1 MTWAV
6 EQKAYTQRRAC
17 RLVGIEPK
25 TYRYSSRR
33 PDDGA
38 VRERLRALAAERRR
52 FGYRR
57 LHILL
62 AREGVRL
69 NHKRLFRLYREE
81 RLGVRKRGGRKR
93 ALGTRAP
100 MALPQKPNQRW
111 SLDFVS
117 DALASGR
124 RFRVL
129 AIVDDFTRECLGLV
143 VDTSLTGLRVVREL
157 DRIAER
163 RGYPLMV
170 VSDNGTELTS
180 HAILRWQE
188 ERAVLWHY
196 IAPGKPQQN
205 GFVESFIGRF
215 RDECLNEHLF
225 PSLVAARRIIE
236 AWRID
241 YNTERPHTSLDGL
254 TPSSLCNRPGTG
266 AYGEQTLL
274 MNKGALGAGSES
286 EYRGRRNQQLHYPR
300 ELR

>member
-1 MTWAV
+1 VNWAI
-6 EQKAYTQRRAC
+6 EQKGYSQRRAC
-17 RLVGIEPK
+17 KLVGIEPK
-25 TYRYSSRR
+25 TYRYVSRR
-33 PDDGA
+33 PDDQGLRA
-38 VRERLRALAAERRR
+38 RLRALAAERRR

-62 AREGVRL
+62 RREGLRL
-69 NHKRLFRLYREE
+69 NHKKLFRLYREE

-93 ALGTRAP
+93 ALGTRSP
-100 MALPQKPNQRW
+100 LALPQGPNQRW

-117 DALASGR
+117 DSLASGR

-129 AIVDDFTRECLGLV
+129 AVVDDFTRECLGLA
-143 VDTSLTGLRVVREL
+143 VDVSFSGLRVGREL
-157 DRIAER
+157 DRIVGM
-163 RGYPLMV
+163 RGLPAMV

-188 ERAVLWHY
+188 ERSVLWHY

-205 GFVESFIGRF
+205 GFVESFNGRF

-225 PSLVAARRIIE
+225 PNLTAARRIIE

-254 TPSSLCNRPGTG
+254 TPAAFAAHP
-266 AYGEQTLL
+266 
-274 MNKGALGAGSES
+274 
-286 EYRGRRNQQLHYPR
+286 NQGHTENGFCL
-300 ELR
+300 

>member
-1 MTWAV
+1 LRRSAATWAIR
-6 EQKAYTQRRAC
+6 EKGYSQQRAC
-17 RLVGIEPK
+17 KLVGIEPK
-25 TYRYSSRR
+25 TCRYVSRR

-38 VRERLRALAAERRR
+38 VRTRLRALASERRR

-62 AREGVRL
+62 ARDGLRL
-69 NHKRLFRLYREE
+69 NHKRLFRIYREE
-81 RLGVRKRGGRKR
+81 RLSVRKRGGRKR
-93 ALGTRAP
+93 ALGTRSP
-100 MALPQKPNQRW
+100 MALPEAANQRW

-117 DALASGR
+117 DALSSGR

-143 VDTSLTGLRVVREL
+143 ADTSLSGLRVGREL
-157 DRIAER
+157 DRIAEL
-163 RGYPLMV
+163 RGKPLTI

-188 ERAVLWHY
+188 ERSVLWHY

-205 GFVESFIGRF
+205 GFVESFNGRF

-225 PSLVAARRIIE
+225 ANLPMARQIIE

-254 TPSSLCNRPGTG
+254 TPEAFATRPKPGHTEEGLSL
-266 AYGEQTLL
+266 
-274 MNKGALGAGSES
+274 
-286 EYRGRRNQQLHYPR
+286 
-300 ELR
+300 